1 MHLYRGQ
8 IRTLPYEVENLFSLI
23 SALGGLL
30 PCMLSL
36 TQMLQLNLALLGRIG
51 ARELLQ
57 YAESV

>member
-8 IRTLPYEVENLFSLI
+8 IQSLPYEVENLFSLI

-30 PCMLSL
+30 PCMLPL